1 MADIGVLPDEILVYI
16 FQFMLQSDIVSVMR
30 NVCRRWKMLSFS
42 PTLWRRLCMVDLG
55 GDTQKII
62 WSDENIQTVKSFVKN
77 LYISLFSNQ
86 GGECLNKLI
95 KHDFS
100 ELKELTLRDSHFGNS
115 KFIEILEFVA
125 SRNTNLSCL
134 SVKFGACEHLEK
146 YFDIISNIQLRTL
159 EINHGGS
166 ALGLRQKCKQCSEEK
181 WEHCLVQLCCAKGKD
196 LRNLSLG
203 VNRVNDETVS
213 SILKHCSNLTT
224 LELDKTNTTYSC
236 FMDIQQNINLRNIS
250 LFNININDDTLIS
263 IAQFAPFLI
272 SFFVEGN
279 LDSISTRGIQKI
291 SESCRFLEQF
301 SLRNDHDHAPKLT
314 DSNLFTIA
322 SNCKSLK
329 YIQFQSLKHITDAG
343 LQAVFENCS
352 NLQTIIVN
360 DCFNITDKSL
370 INIGTNCKRLKRLEF
385 SGHLTGYNKMT
396 SAGFQH
402 ILCNLKYLDD
412 LTFASLKN
420 LKHVRLYPATIS
432 VCDEP
437 ANLSNKNARSLA
449 DTKDHGNHKISD
461 LEFNIYQHQESNHT
475 RRLHDH
481 CHLKS
486 LSLAR
491 CDSLDD
497 ESILQIL
504 NYCPDLHRLDLF
516 NCVGLTLNIKDS
528 IFDLCEFIPEIK
540 IDGII
545 CRRK

>member
-1 MADIGVLPDEILVYI
+1 MADIGVLPDEIFLYI
-16 FQFMLQSDIVSVMR
+16 FHFMLQSDIVSVIR
-30 NVCRRWKMLSFS
+30 NVCLRWKRLSYS

-55 GDTQKII
+55 GENQKIM
-62 WSDENIQTVKSFVKN
+62 WSDENIETVKSFVKS
-77 LYISLFSNQ
+77 LYISLFFNQ
-86 GGECLNKLI
+86 GDQCLDKLT
-95 KHDFS
+95 KHDFN
-100 ELKELTLRDSHFGNS
+100 ELKELTLRDLHFGNS
-115 KFIEILEFVA
+115 KFIQILEFLA
-125 SRNTNLSCL
+125 NRNNNLSCL

-146 YFDIISNIQLRTL
+146 YFNIIANLRLQKL
-159 EINHGGS
+159 EINHDGS
-166 ALGLRQKCKQCSEEK
+166 ALGLRHKCIQCSEEK
-181 WEHCLVQLCCAKGKD
+181 WKNCFVQLCVAKGKN
-196 LRNLSLG
+196 LHNLSLG
-203 VNRVNDETVS
+203 VNRMNDETLS
-213 SILKHCSNLTT
+213 SILQHCSNLTT

-236 FMDIQQNINLRNIS
+236 FMDIPQNTNLRNLS
-250 LFNININDDTLIS
+250 LYNVNINDDTLIG

-272 SFFVEGN
+272 SFSVEGN
-279 LDSISTRGIQKI
+279 LGSISTRGIQKI
-291 SESCRFLEQF
+291 SENCRYLEEISF
-301 SLRNDHDHAPKLT
+301 KNDHDHAPKLT

-322 SNCKSLK
+322 SNCKYLK
-329 YIQFQSLKHITDAG
+329 YIQFQSLKHITDTG

-360 DCFNITDKSL
+360 DCLNITDKSL
-370 INIGTNCKRLKRLEF
+370 INIGTNCNRLKSIEF

-396 SAGFQH
+396 STGFQH

-420 LKHVRLYPATIS
+420 LKHVRLYPSTIS

-437 ANLSNKNARSLA
+437 GNLLYKNTRMLS
-449 DTKDHGNHKISD
+449 DTKDHENDTISN
-461 LEFNIYQHQESNHT
+461 LEFTSYQHQKSNRT

-516 NCVGLTLNIKDS
+516 NCVGLTLNIVDS

-540 IDGII
+540 IDGRIYQ
-545 CRRK
+545 RN